1 MINMSNE
8 LGIIGRHKAG
18 IVLDLKIGDLDCDE
32 VN

>member
-8 LGIIGRHKAG
+8 LVGRHKAG